1 MESNAVFQARTQS
14 KPISQL
20 NLAPTTATAT
30 TANSSSA
37 QELQAE
43 AGHEEGH
50 DASRVDGGGGG
61 EQPLRV
67 AAHRA
72 RLLLRDDFGRAT
84 DGDGHHR
91 GQLQLRH
98 RHPS

>member
-1 MESNAVFQARTQS
+1 MGHPVD

-50 DASRVDGGGGG
+50 DARRVDGGGGGG

-67 AAHRA
+67 AAHRRRRRA